1 MSQDQR
7 KDRRVDVNQG
17 IWVEGQE
24 VRVPAEVKNI
34 SKGGMFVVAPQGM
47 ENKIGQTLEINF
59 DDPNEG
65 KISLKMEVVWRD
77 EKTTTSKLGLR
88 ALDSIGKAAFDRVV
102 TRYLDEAEEPPSA
115 DAQQAEAGEEDPN
128 EKTKR

>member
-24 VRVPAEVKNI
+24 VRVHAEIKNI
-34 SKGGMFVVAPQGM
+34 SKGGMFVVAPQGV
-47 ENKIGQTLEINF
+47 ENKIGQTLEIDF
-59 DDPNEG
+59 EDPSEG

-77 EKTTTSKLGLR
+77 EKTTTAKLGLR
-88 ALDSIGKAAFDRVV
+88 ALDSIGKAAFERVV
-102 TRYLDEAEEPPSA
+102 TRYLDQAEEPAQSDGKQDEDDPS
-115 DAQQAEAGEEDPN
+115 

>member
-24 VRVPAEVKNI
+24 VRVPAEAKNI

-47 ENKIGQTLEINF
+47 ENKIGQTLEIAF
-59 DDPNEG
+59 EDPNEG

-77 EKTTTSKLGLR
+77 EKTTTAKLGLR
-88 ALDSIGKAAFDRVV
+88 ALDSLGKAAFDRVV
-102 TRYLDEAEEPPSA
+102 TRYLDESEDPP
-115 DAQQAEAGEEDPN
+115 EAVSEEDET